1 MFHET
6 TNGFPKGTSEKS
18 MHTKLDT
25 INAFHI
31 KRFVEKAFSESEF
44 SIKPATLITKIQINC

>member
-1 MFHET
+1 MAA
-6 TNGFPKGTSEKS
+6 PKARQKKS